1 MAGGLLLELKSW
13 ARFLL
18 PGNKYLATYYAT
30 PHAVVSELLRFARVG
45 PGDVVVDVGCGDGRV
60 AIAAVAECGAAR
72 GVGIELDASLAA
84 AAVAAGRAAG
94 VSDRLRILNADAASP
109 AAVAEAA
116 QASVLTLYLS
126 EKGNATLLK
135 ALRPALRPGTRVV
148 SLAFGVEGWP
158 RPDAI
163 AVTQNGG
170 VPMRLF
176 TVGGPADGGQAGGG
190 GGQAGGGS
198 GGIGGGQAGGST
210 AAAAAAAAAT
220 SKS

>member
-30 PHAVVSELLRFARVG
+30 PPAVVSELLRFARVG
-45 PGDVVVDVGCGDGRV
+45 PGDVVLDVGCGDGRV

-84 AAVAAGRAAG
+84 AAVQAARDAA
-94 VSDRLRILNADAASP
+94 VSDRVTILHGDAASP

-116 QASVLTLYLS
+116 QATVLTLYLS
-126 EKGNATLLK
+126 EKGNATLLR

-158 RPDAI
+158 RPDAV

-176 TVGGPADGGQAGGG
+176 TVGGRAGGG
-190 GGQAGGGS
+190 GGGSGSGGGGS
-198 GGIGGGQAGGST
+198 SGGGGQAC
-210 AAAAAAAAAT
+210 
-220 SKS
+220 